1 MKRMLCL
8 LLALG
13 LLLLIG
19 CSKETASSSL
29 SKKYPFEIKKA
40 SALLPLQEFKMKTF
54 YSETTDVVKQV
65 EGVSI
70 DTSDWW
76 GAYSGSNTEHS
87 FLMDSYNR
95 LLAFFLGNR
104 SDGFSEAEYHFHT
117 YRERIRQE
125 QKIVIPCLDDSPFP
139 FNEGALYYG
148 NWYQKTSLPEIAFGD
163 GEGLSVTLWELTE
176 LQQQEYATVD
186 GWDLVQMLKINSG
199 TPWQKMTMEEATD
212 SLELIEQIY
221 EAPVVMQD
229 VKTIAVVR
237 DRTDGVRTVEFR
249 YKDWYIN
256 VYGPAETV
264 NQELIMRFSL
274 AYYAQKPQQPIS
286 ISSTVSSAS

>member
-1 MKRMLCL
+1 M
-8 LLALG
+8 G
-13 LLLLIG
+13 VTV
-19 CSKETASSSL
+19 E
-29 SKKYPFEIKKA
+29 
-40 SALLPLQEFKMKTF
+40 LQEE
-54 YSETTDVVKQV
+54 YSSYAAGVVMNQNV
-65 EGVSI
+65 EANASIYRGDKVILTVSKGV
-70 DTSDWW
+70 DRYLDE
-76 GAYSGSNTEHS
+76 N
-87 FLMDSYNR
+87 
-95 LLAFFLGNR
+95 
-104 SDGFSEAEYHFHT
+104 
-117 YRERIRQE
+117 QE
-125 QKIVIPCLDDSPFP
+125 L
-139 FNEGALYYG
+139 E
-148 NWYQKTSLPEIAFGD
+148 LPDFVG
-163 GEGLSVTLWELTE
+163 
-176 LQQQEYATVD
+176 
-186 GWDLVQMLKINSG
+186 
-199 TPWQKMTMEEATD
+199 MTMEEATD